1 MKGLLNTTYLHKGKL
16 IVFCSKLYINTQYSH
31 RHSFNTEARTS
42 DENLCTAAHRSP
54 LNTETKCQFDAYQIS
69 SQKAKLNIF
78 NLVYFDTALEGNE
91 YIIKTAVNNI

>member
-1 MKGLLNTTYLHKGKL
+1 MN
-16 IVFCSKLYINTQYSH
+16 IRYSQN
-31 RHSFNTEARTS
+31 HSFNCDTRIS